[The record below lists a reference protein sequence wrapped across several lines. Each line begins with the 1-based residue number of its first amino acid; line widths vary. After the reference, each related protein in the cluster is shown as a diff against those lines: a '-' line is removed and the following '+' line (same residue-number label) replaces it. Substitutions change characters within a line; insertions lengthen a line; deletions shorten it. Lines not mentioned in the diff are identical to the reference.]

1 MRSSVTIKT
10 KSCTDLAQASRTDRF
25 LSGSFSNTRSGN
37 IDSTGISAKLVLR
50 VHCRQEGEVWLSLGL
65 YKIES
70 ISTYCTV
77 LIPIRE
83 CHLQQICT
91 YGEAI
96 FIEELRFP
104 TKNYNEARLL
114 QLSMPLIKTIEVMTL
129 PIFQLLIKKIC
140 VLYLCKLR

>member
-1 MRSSVTIKT
+1 MTIKT
-10 KSCTDLAQASRTDRF
+10 KSCTDLAQASRADGF
-25 LSGSFSNTRSGN
+25 LSDSFLNTRSGN
-37 IDSTGISAKLVLR
+37 IDSTRISAKLVLH
-50 VHCRQEGEVWLSLGL
+50 VHCRQEGEVGLSLGL

-96 FIEELRFP
+96 FIEELRFQ
-104 TKNYNEARLL
+104 KKSYNDPRSLL
-114 QLSMPLIKTIEVMTL
+114 LSMLLIKTIEVMTF
-129 PIFQLLIKKIC
+129 PNFQSFIKKNC